1 MIGARPLLVV
11 TDLAV
16 SYPGSTDRFTAVDG
30 VSFSV
35 APGERFGLV
44 GQSGSGKSTTAMA
57 ILRLLRP
64 PGLVE
69 RGRITLEGVDL
80 LAADATTLR
89 ETRWRRLALVPQ
101 GSMNALNPVMRV
113 HDQIADAIVAHEEDT
128 ERSRL
133 RRRVGELL
141 ESVRLSPSV
150 ADRYPHEL
158 SGGMRQRVC
167 IAMAI
172 ALGPRLL
179 IADEPT
185 SALDV
190 IVQRAVA
197 ETLLDATTDLGA
209 ALVLIGHDLALQAQ
223 MVDRLGVMRAGRL
236 IEVGPVRRVFH
247 TPAHSYT
254 RALIAAVPSIRNRP
268 RLLRV
273 DQDGPEGTCA
283 FAPGCPAA
291 DEIRSGVPRIMHE
304 AAPGHF
310 VVCGLTDARDD
321 IERHPGLSA

>member
-1 MIGARPLLVV
+1 MTGAPPLLEV

-16 SYPGSTDRFTAVDG
+16 SYSSSTGRIAAVNG

-44 GQSGSGKSTTAMA
+44 GESGSGKSTTAMA

-69 RGRITLEGVDL
+69 RGLVTLEGVDL
-80 LAADATTLR
+80 LAADADTLR
-89 ETRWRRLALVPQ
+89 EIRWRRLALVPQ

-113 HDQIADAIVAHEEDT
+113 RDQIEDGIVAHEGKA
-128 ERSRL
+128 ERSAL
-133 RRRVGELL
+133 RRRVTGLL
-141 ESVRLSPSV
+141 ESVRLSASV

-172 ALGPRLL
+172 ALAPRLL

-197 ETLLDATTDLGA
+197 ETLLDATADLNA

-247 TPAHSYT
+247 TPAHRYT
-254 RALIAAVPSIRNRP
+254 RALIAAVPSIRHRP
-268 RLLRV
+268 RLLRA
-273 DQDGPEGTCA
+273 DQEEPEGTCA
-283 FAPGCPAA
+283 FGPGCPDTGRVGSEA
-291 DEIRSGVPRIMHE
+291 RPIMHE
-304 AAPGHF
+304 IAPDHF
-310 VVCGLTDARDD
+310 VICGLDDATHAT
-321 IERHPGLSA
+321 ERLSGMSA